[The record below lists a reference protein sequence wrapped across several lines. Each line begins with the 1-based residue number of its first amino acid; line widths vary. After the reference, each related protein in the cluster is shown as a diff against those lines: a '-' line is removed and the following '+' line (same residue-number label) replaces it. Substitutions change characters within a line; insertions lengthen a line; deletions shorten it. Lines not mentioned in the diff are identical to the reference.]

1 MAWKGIRMRD
11 AWSGTAGT
19 EGAKRA
25 ENVGRPAL
33 ILEGGSFRS
42 EFTAGVLDVMLE
54 RGIEVPACFGVSA
67 GVLCALSFK
76 SRQIGRANR
85 VNLAFCDDPRYIS
98 TRSLATTGSMIG
110 YDFMLNE
117 VQDRIDPFDTRAF
130 NENPMRLIAT
140 VTNMTFGT
148 AEYLEVHDASLD
160 IDIVRASTSLP
171 LVTQPVEIAGS
182 KYVDGGVADSVPIEH
197 VLDDEGFDRAIVV
210 LTQDRSYKKGPYP
223 PEFMA
228 AARARYTAYPYLLD
242 ALETRHDRYNA
253 QREHIWEAERAG
265 KALVIAPS
273 RPVEV
278 GHVECSAPKLLEL
291 YIEGRQEAERH
302 LDEIAAFLG

>member
-1 MAWKGIRMRD
+1 M
-11 AWSGTAGT
+11 
-19 EGAKRA
+19 
-25 ENVGRPAL
+25 
-33 ILEGGSFRS
+33 
-42 EFTAGVLDVMLE
+42 
-54 RGIEVPACFGVSA
+54 
-67 GVLCALSFK
+67 SFK
-76 SRQIGRANR
+76 IVVDSC
-85 VNLAFCDDPRYIS
+85 CDLSPQMLKDPCFVKVPLTIRSNGS
-98 TRSLATTGSMIG
+98 T
-110 YDFMLNE
+110 F
-117 VQDRIDPFDTRAF
+117 V
-130 NENPMRLIAT
+130 
-140 VTNMTFGT
+140 
-148 AEYLEVHDASLD
+148 
-160 IDIVRASTSLP
+160 
-171 LVTQPVEIAGS
+171 
-182 KYVDGGVADSVPIEH
+182 
-197 VLDDEGFDRAIVV
+197 DDEGFDRAIVV

-278 GHVECSAPKLLEL
+278 GHVERSAPKLLEL

>member
-19 EGAKRA
+19 EGAKRT
-25 ENVGRPAL
+25 ENAGRPAL

-148 AEYLEVHDASLD
+148 AEYLEVRDASLD
-160 IDIVRASTSLP
+160 IEIVRASTSLP

-197 VLDDEGFDRAIVV
+197 VLEEEGYDRAIVV
-210 LTQDRSYKKGPYP
+210 LTQHRGYRKSPYELMP
-223 PEFMA
+223 
-228 AARARYTAYPYLLD
+228 AARARYAAYPYLLD
-242 ALETRHDRYNA
+242 ALSTRHERYNE
-253 QREHIWEAERAG
+253 QREHIWAYEREG
-265 KALVIAPS
+265 RALVVAPPH
-273 RPVEV
+273 PVTV
-278 GHVECSAPKLLEL
+278 GHVERDASKLLEL
-291 YIEGRQEAERH
+291 YIAGRQEATRMLRQIKEFAER
-302 LDEIAAFLG
+302 